1 MSIATPALSHYR
13 RRGLETTED
22 HVLAACFVL
31 EPHMAI
37 TAGVVASLHPA
48 SILQVHGGAR
58 CTNDATVAK
67 TIEHAVE
74 KLGVRTVI
82 VCAEE
87 RLPPEMT
94 PRRERLFFDLHT
106 LVDHP
111 WLGRM
116 FREHDVRVEA
126 LWFDTVEGD
135 IHRWD
140 SDQKRFELLA
150 DDGLHGLILDIRRR
164 GLAA

>member
-1 MSIATPALSHYR
+1 MLGPTPALTQFR
-13 RRGLETTED
+13 RRGLETTEVD
-22 HVLAACFVL
+22 VLAACFVL
-31 EPHMAI
+31 EPHMAV
-37 TAGVVASLHPA
+37 TAGVVASFQPA
-48 SILQVHGGAR
+48 SILQIHGGAR

-67 TIEHAVE
+67 TIEHAVQ

-82 VCAEE
+82 VCAED

-106 LVDHP
+106 LVEHP
-111 WLGRM
+111 WLGRI
-116 FREHDVRVEA
+116 FRENDVCVEA

-140 SDQKRFELLA
+140 PRQKRFDLLA
-150 DDGLHGLILDIRRR
+150 DGGLHDLIFDIQRR
-164 GLAA
+164 AA